1 MYSLCIPCVIL
12 AVGNRYGQVR
22 LPMAYTGA
30 LSEIRAK
37 DQRRIRLHPRFASRY
52 LSTPR
57 DIVVY
62 LPPGYDSGA
71 APCPVLY
78 LQDGQNLFDPHTA
91 FGGQDWRADVT
102 ADDLILRGAIEPLIV
117 VGIYNTGVRRVSEY
131 TPTKDPRRRKG
142 GKGDRYAKMMAQEL
156 KPFIDREYR
165 TRRSAAHNGRR
176 RLLAGRPGL
185 ARDRPAVS
193 ARLRPARHPLAIGM
207 VGQSIYSGNGTR
219 LQIRGRGR
227 ASGWIR
233 ARTKAMRP
241 SQTIADLRTAAR
253 CPDRKGLARRRRS
266 ALHRSAGRRLTMSAP
281 GRARFGEVLQY
292 LFPREPREENSGE
305 PA

>member
-1 MYSLCIPCVIL
+1 MT
-12 AVGNRYGQVR
+12 
-22 LPMAYTGA
+22 YTSA
-30 LSEIRAK
+30 LSANRAK
-37 DQRRIRLHPRFASRY
+37 HERRIRLHPRFASRY

-62 LPPGYDSGA
+62 LPPGYDSGT

-91 FGGQDWRADVT
+91 FGGQDWHADVT

-165 TRRSAAHNGRR
+165 TRRSAAHNGVGGSSLGALVSLETG
-176 RLLAGRPGL
+176 LLYPRVFGR
-185 ARDRPAVS
+185 
-193 ARLRPARHPLAIGM
+193 LAILSPSVWWDNRSILEM
-207 VGQSIYSGNGTR
+207 V
-219 LQIRGRGR
+219 R
-227 ASGWIR
+227 AYKFESR
-233 ARTKAMRP
+233 ARIWLDSGTDEGDAP
-241 SQTIADLRTAAR
+241 HQSLADLKLLRDALKE
-253 CPDRKGLARRRRS
+253 KGWREGVD
-266 ALHRSAGRRLTMSAP
+266 LHCREVPGAGHHERAW
-281 GRARFGEVLQY
+281 GARFGDVLQY
-292 LFPREPREENSGE
+292 LFAREPRDGNSGE
-305 PA
+305 PR

>member
-1 MYSLCIPCVIL
+1 MT
-12 AVGNRYGQVR
+12 
-22 LPMAYTGA
+22 YTSA
-30 LSEIRAK
+30 LSANRAK
-37 DQRRIRLHPRFASRY
+37 HERRIRLHPRFASRY

-62 LPPGYDSGA
+62 VPPGYDSGA

-91 FGGQDWRADVT
+91 FGGQDWHADVT

-165 TRRSAAHNGRR
+165 TRRSAAHNGVGGSSLGALVSLETG
-176 RLLAGRPGL
+176 LLYPRVFGR
-185 ARDRPAVS
+185 
-193 ARLRPARHPLAIGM
+193 LAILSPSVWWDNRSILEM
-207 VGQSIYSGNGTR
+207 V
-219 LQIRGRGR
+219 R
-227 ASGWIR
+227 AYKFESR
-233 ARTKAMRP
+233 ARIWLDSGTDEGDAP
-241 SQTIADLRTAAR
+241 HQSLADLKLLRDALKE
-253 CPDRKGLARRRRS
+253 KGWREGVD
-266 ALHRSAGRRLTMSAP
+266 LHCREVPGAGHHERAW
-281 GRARFGEVLQY
+281 GARFGDVLQY
-292 LFPREPREENSGE
+292 LFAREPRDGNSGE
-305 PA
+305 PR